1 MELKQTKSGLY
12 GYEDLYDDNE
22 ANWRKNVRNL
32 LTASRK
38 PDMYG
43 LCRKIQNGQR
53 DSGIGRKK
61 GK

>member
-32 LTASRK
+32 LT
-38 PDMYG
+38 MYG